1 MLAMTTIV
9 PRSESVPNLEVH
21 EQERPPPRRNSSM
34 LNFRRGDREEV
45 RRPSSWPASAP
56 SALPSDGSQRLP
68 PQEEMLLIAIAQ
80 SALEAPTLGAEE
92 SAGAD
97 VSDDESEASSSSSR
111 AAVEKAHTHGKEV
124 PTRDEFFVEETP
136 SFSDIFA

>member
-1 MLAMTTIV
+1 MLFLGVLIKLNFDAIARPSARDMLAMTTIV

-34 LNFRRGDREEV
+34 LNFRRGDREE
-45 RRPSSWPASAP
+45 
-56 SALPSDGSQRLP
+56 
-68 PQEEMLLIAIAQ
+68 EEMLLIAIAQ